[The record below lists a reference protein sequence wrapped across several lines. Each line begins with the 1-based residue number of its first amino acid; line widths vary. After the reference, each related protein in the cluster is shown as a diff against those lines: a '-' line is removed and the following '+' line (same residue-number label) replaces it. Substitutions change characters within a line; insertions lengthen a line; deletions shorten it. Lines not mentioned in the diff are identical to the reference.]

1 MNEGLMN
8 DMRGVPINIGDT
20 IVSGF
25 RSDNKDE
32 LEIDVVQSIDIIQ
45 NSVNV
50 GGDNDIL
57 LDDTDVLVVP
67 KHFREW

>member
-1 MNEGLMN
+1 MNESIMR
-8 DMRGVPINIGDT
+8 DMRDVPIKEGDT

-32 LEIDVVQSIDIIQ
+32 LEIDTVQSVDILQ
-45 NSVNV
+45 NSINV

-57 LDDTDVLVVP
+57 LEDTEVLVVP

>member
-1 MNEGLMN
+1 MNEYLMR
-8 DMRGVPINIGDT
+8 DMRDVPIKVGDT

-32 LEIDVVQSIDIIQ
+32 LEIDTVQSIDIIQ
-45 NSVNV
+45 NSINV

>member
-1 MNEGLMN
+1 MSKGIMS
-8 DMRGVPINIGDT
+8 DMRDVPIKEGDT

-25 RSDNKDE
+25 RSDKKDE
-32 LEIDVVQSIDIIQ
+32 LEIDTVHSIDILH
-45 NSVNV
+45 NSINV